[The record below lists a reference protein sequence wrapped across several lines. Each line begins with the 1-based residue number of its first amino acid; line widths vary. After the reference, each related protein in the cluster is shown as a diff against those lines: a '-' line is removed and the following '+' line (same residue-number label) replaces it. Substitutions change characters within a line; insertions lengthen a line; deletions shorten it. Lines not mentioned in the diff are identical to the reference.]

1 MKMQLPI
8 RAVLLGAGRRGFY
21 TYGKYALQNKDKLKF
36 VAVAEPIDARREN
49 FAKLHKIPLNKC
61 YKSWVD
67 LLTEEK
73 FADAIFVCTQDQMH
87 IQPTLHAL
95 DKGYHVLLEK
105 PMATKLEDCIKIVK
119 KTEETGLILGICH
132 VLRYTKFF
140 STIYNLIQE
149 GVLGK
154 TINISHRENVSWYH
168 MAHSYVRGPWRSIRK
183 SSPMILAKC
192 CHDLDLLYYMI
203 GALPK
208 KISSFGNLLQFKPE
222 NAPQGAPKYCL
233 EGCPEKVT
241 CVYYAPRIYIDI
253 IPIIQIM
260 RKGKKRFYRFLA
272 NLRQNHIRF
281 LTFLSKIIPLLKRL
295 RYWQDWPVNYL
306 YVDQREDYSDKAK
319 MEILKKSPYGRCV
332 YHCDN
337 DVVDHQIVNIEFE
350 NGATANLTMHGFS
363 DKEGRTL
370 RIDGTKAT
378 LIGEF
383 FDAYKKITIYD
394 HFTGEKEV
402 IMDEKLSLSTTEH
415 GGGDRFLIDAFINSL
430 IDPNKKQPLTNARTV
445 LESHLMAFAAHESR
459 LNNRVIDM
467 KKFRAK
473 VEKM

>member
-1 MKMQLPI
+1 
-8 RAVLLGAGRRGFY
+8 
-21 TYGKYALQNKDKLKF
+21 
-36 VAVAEPIDARREN
+36 
-49 FAKLHKIPLNKC
+49 
-61 YKSWVD
+61 
-67 LLTEEK
+67 
-73 FADAIFVCTQDQMH
+73 
-87 IQPTLHAL
+87 
-95 DKGYHVLLEK
+95 
-105 PMATKLEDCIKIVK
+105 
-119 KTEETGLILGICH
+119 
-132 VLRYTKFF
+132 
-140 STIYNLIQE
+140 
-149 GVLGK
+149 
-154 TINISHRENVSWYH
+154 
-168 MAHSYVRGPWRSIRK
+168 
-183 SSPMILAKC
+183 
-192 CHDLDLLYYMI
+192 
-203 GALPK
+203 
-208 KISSFGNLLQFKPE
+208 
-222 NAPQGAPKYCL
+222 
-233 EGCPEKVT
+233 
-241 CVYYAPRIYIDI
+241 
-253 IPIIQIM
+253 M

-332 YHCDN
+332 YYCDN